1 VKDRGQ
7 DVHVW
12 DKHCYR
18 FLGKVLLLIC
28 SKSTISYSQTVHLL
42 ALTLKSDLIKILI
55 QVEKS
60 ELKFLDQR

>member
-1 VKDRGQ
+1 MKDRGQ

-28 SKSTISYSQTVHLL
+28 SKSTISYSQRFIYLH
-42 ALTLKSDLIKILI
+42 
-55 QVEKS
+55 
-60 ELKFLDQR
+60 